1 MVTKGNLYVD
11 DFAIGYRIEG
21 EGTPVVVI
29 GSETFYPRLF
39 SDDIRRRLKLIF
51 VDHRGFAKPPLS
63 YEAQDIGLDRIA
75 DDIEAVRKALGLES
89 FVVLGHSGHAFMAA
103 AYALRYPEAVRQVA
117 LLHSAPSNSAERQQG
132 SIAHFEAT
140 ASPERKAKFYEDF
153 ARLAEDLEREPDRRF
168 AHMCIRMGAHSF
180 YDYSYDAEPLWRDV
194 QMNMGIID
202 RLWGEEFAQVDLA
215 ELISRIDRPVFLG
228 LGRYDYLVSP
238 TSLWDGI
245 DERLPRVKKTIFE
258 RSGHYAMLEEPEAF
272 DEALL
277 QWLMDTDGAAAGT

>member
-1 MVTKGNLYVD
+1 MVTKGTLYVD

-39 SDDIRRRLKLIF
+39 SDEIRRRAKLIF

-63 YEAQDIGLDRIA
+63 YDAQNIGLDRIA
-75 DDIEAVRKALGLES
+75 DDLEAVRRAIGLER
-89 FVVLGHSGHAFMAA
+89 FAVLGHSGHAFMA
-103 AYALRYPEAVRQVA
+103 VSQVI

-132 SIAHFEAT
+132 SIAHFEDT

-153 ARLAEDLEREPDRRF
+153 AHLAEDLEREPERRF

-180 YDYSYDAEPLWRDV
+180 YDFHYDAEPLWRDV
-194 QMNMGIID
+194 PMNMGIID
-202 RLWGEEFAQVDLA
+202 RLWGEAFAQVDLA
-215 ELISRIDRPVFLG
+215 EMASRIDRPVFLG

-238 TSLWDGI
+238 TSLWNGI
-245 DERLPRVKKTIFE
+245 DERLPHVKKTIFE
-258 RSGHYAMLEEPEAF
+258 RSGHYAMLEEPETF
-272 DEALL
+272 DETLL
-277 QWLMDTDGAAAGT
+277 QWLKDTDGTVAQK